1 MVIVTLVFPQKSLN
15 NLKKELGSVK
25 GSKAEK
31 EQEVERLTKE
41 LMVNIVFS
49 IFFSVHLDVIIL
61 FILSQAVRSE
71 FSRVKSS
78 LDKRER
84 EYSDQTKELKIAEDE
99 IDELKKL
106 LNVAK
111 DIRRK
116 SVGFLT
122 DDQKKK
128 QEEETPDGCKQQ

>member
-1 MVIVTLVFPQKSLN
+1 M
-15 NLKKELGSVK
+15 
-25 GSKAEK
+25 
-31 EQEVERLTKE
+31 
-41 LMVNIVFS
+41 
-49 IFFSVHLDVIIL
+49 
-61 FILSQAVRSE
+61 
-71 FSRVKSS
+71 KSS

-84 EYSDQTKELKIAEDE
+84 EYSDQTRELKIAEDE

-122 DDQKKK
+122 EEQKKN
-128 QEEETPDGCKQQ
+128 QEQDTPDGCKQQ

>member
-1 MVIVTLVFPQKSLN
+1 MF
-15 NLKKELGSVK
+15 
-25 GSKAEK
+25 
-31 EQEVERLTKE
+31 
-41 LMVNIVFS
+41 FS
-49 IFFSVHLDVIIL
+49 IFFSVYLDVIIL
-61 FILSQAVRSE
+61 FILSKAVRSE

-84 EYSDQTKELKIAEDE
+84 EYLDQTKELKIAEDE